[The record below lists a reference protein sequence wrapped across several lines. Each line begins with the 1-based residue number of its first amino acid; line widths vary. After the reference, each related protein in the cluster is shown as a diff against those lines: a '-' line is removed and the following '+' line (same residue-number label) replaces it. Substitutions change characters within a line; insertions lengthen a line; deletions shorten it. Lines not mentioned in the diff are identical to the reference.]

1 MREMQVDI
9 WSYQGQAVIAITTNG
24 SLTLDGRAIMGKGVA
39 KQAAERFPE
48 LRHQLGRLLQ
58 VRGNHVHE
66 IMPGL
71 VSFPVEETPYSLP
84 ELRLIR
90 RSAEE
95 LRLLADQCGWT
106 QVLVPRPGCGGGGM
120 RWQEVQPVLEEF
132 FDDRFIVVS
141 APEHEN

>member
-9 WSYQGQAVIAITTNG
+9 WSYQGQAIIAITTNG
-24 SLTLDGRAIMGKGVA
+24 SITRDGRAIMGKGVA
-39 KQAAERFPE
+39 RQAAERFPE

-58 VRGNHVHE
+58 IRGNHVHE
-66 IMPGL
+66 IMLGL

-120 RWQEVQPVLEEF
+120 RWQEVKPLLEEF

-141 APEHEN
+141 APEHEK

>member
-9 WSYQGQAVIAITTNG
+9 WSYQGQAAIAITTNG

-66 IMPGL
+66 LMPGL

-132 FDDRFIVVS
+132 FDDRFIVVF

>member
-66 IMPGL
+66 LMPGL

-132 FDDRFIVVS
+132 FDDRFIVVF